1 MDAVF
6 VCRRD
11 IQLSVNIR
19 LMLMLPNLVHAMNRG
34 GILIGLNVLL
44 METVKC
50 SSGKDFLQKD
60 FITIAMDVLIKRI
73 WRRFCDMEK
82 IVQRHLK
89 DIRSML
95 G

>member
-34 GILIGLNVLL
+34 GILIGLNALL
-44 METVKC
+44 MEMVRC
-50 SSGKDFLQKD
+50 SSGRGFQRRD
-60 FITIAMDVLIKRI
+60 FITIATDVLIKRI
-73 WRRFCDMEK
+73 WRVEYEF
-82 IVQRHLK
+82 
-89 DIRSML
+89 
-95 G
+95 